1 MVKVSSGDL
10 ESEIIL
16 GAASNWNQNDAINF
30 SITADVTA
38 ALNQI
43 RNFIRE
49 LLLKYHFMVIFILI
63 DTFSPLEKTSGQ
75 NYFSSFG
82 LDQMHLISSSLKTVL
97 TLTCFKVYWFVQ
109 LNLTHFFHQ

>member
-30 SITADVTA
+30 SITADVA
-38 ALNQI
+38 AAIKQI

-49 LLLKYHFMVIFILI
+49 LLLKFHVVVIFLLI
-63 DTFSPLEKTSGQ
+63 GNFFPLKKTSGQ
-75 NYFSSFG
+75 NYFSNFG
-82 LDQMHLISSSLKTVL
+82 LDQMHLRSSSWKTVL
-97 TLTCFKVYWFVQ
+97 S
-109 LNLTHFFHQ
+109 

>member
-1 MVKVSSGDL
+1 MVKVSNGDL

-38 ALNQI
+38 ALKQI
-43 RNFIRE
+43 RNFSRE
-49 LLLKYHFMVIFILI
+49 LLLKFRVMVIFILI

-82 LDQMHLISSSLKTVL
+82 LDQMYLRSIAL
-97 TLTCFKVYWFVQ
+97 
-109 LNLTHFFHQ
+109 

>member
-38 ALNQI
+38 ALKQI

-49 LLLKYHFMVIFILI
+49 LLLKFHVMVIFLLI
-63 DTFSPLEKTSGQ
+63 DTF
-75 NYFSSFG
+75 
-82 LDQMHLISSSLKTVL
+82 
-97 TLTCFKVYWFVQ
+97 
-109 LNLTHFFHQ
+109 FHQKNQWTKLLFKFWLGSNASEK